1 MCRRGSGGRETI
13 EATNAVDAT
22 GWRGIVDEEDEE
34 MGALDMF
41 FMKWANTV
49 VRVPLIK

>member
-1 MCRRGSGGRETI
+1 MCRRESGGRETI

-22 GWRGIVDEEDEE
+22 GWRGIVDEE

-41 FMKWANTV
+41 FMKLANTV